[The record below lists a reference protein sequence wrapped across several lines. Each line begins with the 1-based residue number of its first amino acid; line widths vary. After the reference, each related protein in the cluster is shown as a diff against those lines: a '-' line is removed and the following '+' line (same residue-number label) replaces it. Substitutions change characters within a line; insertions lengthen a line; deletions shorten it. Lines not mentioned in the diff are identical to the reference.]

1 MSLIYVIEFQKHN
14 FKKTIF
20 NSRNANSKKCFMVSR
35 KMAMYLTST
44 FQWIFILAGMN
55 GGYNMYTHIGTYQS
69 TLSFKQRHI
78 NIKTIFFVGEKPK
91 NI

>member
-1 MSLIYVIEFQKHN
+1 MFYGQQENGNLFDID
-14 FKKTIF
+14 
-20 NSRNANSKKCFMVSR
+20 VS
-35 KMAMYLTST
+35 MDFY
-44 FQWIFILAGMN
+44 LAGMN

>member
-20 NSRNANSKKCFMVSR
+20 NSRNANSKKVFYGQQKNGNVFDIDVS
-35 KMAMYLTST
+35 MDFY
-44 FQWIFILAGMN
+44 LAGMN